1 MADTSLDQTRSE
13 LAQATDAGESLA
25 GSLADLNN
33 LSKTFGLSIT
43 TAFKGAV
50 VQGKSLDTVLRSIGE
65 RLTGRALDAALAPLS
80 GALASGASSLMGSLT
95 KALGFAHGGVFAG
108 GRVTPFASGGV
119 VAAPTWFPMRGGAGL
134 MGEAG
139 PEAIVPLSRGA
150 DGRLGIA
157 AHGGH
162 PRHHQRHHARRDELP
177 PLRGAGDEYVGPRR
191 RTGTARAL
199 TPDPTRRGSG
209 SGVFGLQKFLQNQVE
224 VVKSFLL
231 QRLEILVRRRLEF
244 VLDPEDLE
252 IDVRIRLNGVREFRI
267 HQHQRADALDVL
279 RKFLGEIV

>member
-33 LSKTFGLSIT
+33 LSKTFGQSIT

-157 AHGGH
+157 AHGG
-162 PRHHQRHHARRDELP
+162 
-177 PLRGAGDEYVGPRR
+177 G
-191 RTGTARAL
+191 GTAATHVTINVT
-199 TPDPTRRGSG
+199 TPDATSFRRSEAQVTSMLARAVGRGRRG
-209 SGVFGLQKFLQNQVE
+209 L
-224 VVKSFLL
+224 
-231 QRLEILVRRRLEF
+231 
-244 VLDPEDLE
+244 
-252 IDVRIRLNGVREFRI
+252 
-267 HQHQRADALDVL
+267 
-279 RKFLGEIV
+279 